1 MNRVQLQTE
10 KKSFYNYLK
19 KRLKSLSSLTNNFQN
34 SKLEYVDVVDC
45 PCNLTFQDE
54 KIFLW
59 HDDYLK
65 IGKSALRKNFIFFM
79 TWIFLK
85 AYLIVSGR
93 TSPSRRVPCTE
104 GPVWA
109 VSGFQASL
117 PDPPMVSLHIF
128 LFTLFT
134 QFSQWFR
141 PLKFLRGIRKT
152 VGSDRLPLKQ

>member
-65 IGKSALRKNFIFFM
+65 IGKYALRKIKKICIFM
-79 TWIFLK
+79 I
-85 AYLIVSGR
+85 
-93 TSPSRRVPCTE
+93 
-104 GPVWA
+104 
-109 VSGFQASL
+109 
-117 PDPPMVSLHIF
+117 
-128 LFTLFT
+128 
-134 QFSQWFR
+134 
-141 PLKFLRGIRKT
+141 
-152 VGSDRLPLKQ
+152 